1 MLGTDVHSKGI
12 RTLAQLLRDVGV
24 EVIYLGEHNTPDGF
38 VNAIVAEDAD
48 AVGVSYSTATYL
60 HYTRDLLD
68 KMRNADLGDVPV
80 MLGGL
85 IHAEDE
91 PELRAMGVQ
100 GIFGPGS
107 TTKEIVDFLIKV
119 TGKPLKFESPRP
131 P

>member
-38 VNAIVAEDAD
+38 VNAIIAEDAD
-48 AVGVSYSTATYL
+48 AIGVSFSTTTYL
-60 HYTRDLLD
+60 HYTRDLLQ
-68 KMRNADLGDVPV
+68 KMRDADLGDVPV

-85 IHAEDE
+85 IHTEDE
-91 PELRAMGVQ
+91 AELRAMGVQ

-107 TTKEIVDFLIKV
+107 TTKQIVDFLSSV
-119 TGKPLKFESPRP
+119 TGKPLKLESPRP